1 MTPQPDAAR
10 AASTAGAVFAGAP
23 AVPAPEL
30 QRRNHSA
37 TSRTKWLTQVQTATV
52 AGTLAQV
59 STETWGA
66 MGTIVGAV
74 ATIIAA
80 GIAFWQARSARD
92 DAKSAWSA
100 ATAAEKQATEARRA
114 NEIAERAEADRLK
127 DREQACPQLK
137 VTARPTMRIEWSK
150 NEDGSSRL
158 IRGGLGEVIATV
170 ENKSTRD
177 ITINHAG
184 IINLNESVT
193 DIITKAGEHEFPAVL
208 RPHHQF
214 RWTIE
219 GETVLGLVADDEN
232 ESEIAVFASDTPWD
246 IASDEQRWY
255 SDPFIVKRSLD

>member
-193 DIITKAGEHEFPAVL
+193 DIITIAGEHEFPAVL

-232 ESEIAVFASDTPWD
+232 ESEIAVFASDTPWN